1 MLHIIGNLFLYL
13 GLYRMIRTMFG
24 TAYVGYQKGDTI
36 VVSKKQKLY
45 SIGLAFVF
53 WYAVKL

>member
-1 MLHIIGNLFLYL
+1 MVPIIGNLFLYL

-36 VVSKKQKLY
+36 VVSKKQNCILLDWH
-45 SIGLAFVF
+45 SSFGTQ
-53 WYAVKL
+53 

>member
-1 MLHIIGNLFLYL
+1 MLHIICNLCLHI

-24 TAYVGYQKGDTI
+24 TAYVGYQKGNTI